1 MMHVIIL
8 NLRKTA
14 WVMKFGLNESELF
27 VVPSA
32 LAWLEFRVQ
41 LYFFLGVLLGDS
53 DGPETA
59 GTSLYLALCGAC
71 AGFSSPVCPSR
82 ESSASG

>member
-1 MMHVIIL
+1 MHLPYRRMMHVIIL

-41 LYFFLGVLLGDS
+41 LYFFLKNFDW
-53 DGPETA
+53 
-59 GTSLYLALCGAC
+59 
-71 AGFSSPVCPSR
+71 R
-82 ESSASG
+82 Q